1 MKIAEM
7 KAKDRGREVRIFVS
21 ERMRNDSLNWGEF
34 HPIWGYWYAVK
45 GGEVGYFVTKRPYS
59 GCSLQALEEHERDIF
74 NVNGKID
81 TKEYFE
87 SLIQ

>member
-1 MKIAEM
+1 MRIAEM

-21 ERMRNDSLNWGEF
+21 ERMKNECGYEKPVR
-34 HPIWGYWYAVK
+34 GYWYAVK
-45 GGEVGYFVTKRPYS
+45 GGEVGYFVTRRPYS
-59 GCSLQALEEHERDIF
+59 GCSLQAFEKYEEDVF

>member
-21 ERMRNDSLNWGEF
+21 EMIKNQYCDDDRPRR
-34 HPIWGYWYAVK
+34 GYWYCVK
-45 GGEVGYFVTKRPYS
+45 GGEVGYFVTRRPWS
-59 GCSLQALEEHERDIF
+59 GCSLQGLEQYEHDIF
-74 NVNGKID
+74 NVNGRID

-87 SLIQ
+87 ELITM